1 MLFHGTT
8 NTESAIA
15 TLREG
20 FKNSARGWGLW
31 RKFVCRAVK
40 KLLFSVC
47 FTMLVTNLLLS
58 TRFVSL
64 KVYNYSS
71 DLRNVRVHYNR
82 ADVFTKHV
90 LEQSAQ
96 PFEGEHK
103 EDAWGR
109 RYRNAPTNFQMG
121 KGEFVAW
128 VILVVPRHLLVL
140 DTERVRWQK
149 IFFKSRSSKFTIVW
163 LKVRSDSH
171 NCTMRYPQTGG

>member
-1 MLFHGTT
+1 
-8 NTESAIA
+8 
-15 TLREG
+15 
-20 FKNSARGWGLW
+20 
-31 RKFVCRAVK
+31 
-40 KLLFSVC
+40 
-47 FTMLVTNLLLS
+47 MLVTNLLLS

-103 EDAWGR
+103 EDAQGR

-121 KGEFVAW
+121 KGEFVA
-128 VILVVPRHLLVL
+128 
-140 DTERVRWQK
+140 
-149 IFFKSRSSKFTIVW
+149 
-163 LKVRSDSH
+163 
-171 NCTMRYPQTGG
+171 